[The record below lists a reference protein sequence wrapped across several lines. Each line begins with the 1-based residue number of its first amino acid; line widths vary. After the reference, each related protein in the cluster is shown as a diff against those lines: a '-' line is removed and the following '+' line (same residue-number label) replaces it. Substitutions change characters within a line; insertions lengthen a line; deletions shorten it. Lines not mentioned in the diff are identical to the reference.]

1 MAREEMRPLDLNGFR
16 GAAEESK
23 DAADSVSAASVVCKI
38 SEVVGLDG
46 GDFRNPQAPLCP
58 VCSRAGT
65 LMAIG
70 DAWMCAA
77 CGYASDSAAGCT

>member
-1 MAREEMRPLDLNGFR
+1 MAREEMRALELNEFR
-16 GAAEESK
+16 SPAEESK
-23 DAADSVSAASVVCKI
+23 DAADSVSAASLVCKI
-38 SEVVGLDG
+38 SEVAGLHG

-58 VCSRAGT
+58 VCSRAGV

-77 CGYASDSAAGCT
+77 CGYASDGAAGCT